1 LPAFS
6 PLRRSLGKSMYHL
19 GSIAM
24 DGFLIPVTWVLL
36 VVYEFLREGEDDGE
50 EEESKE
56 GMNACAKFFVKIW
69 RKFVYFF

>member
-1 LPAFS
+1 
-6 PLRRSLGKSMYHL
+6 
-19 GSIAM
+19 M